1 MDIFIAL
8 EIVFFIS
15 LALLAQVYVFYP
27 LSLRFFSLFTK
38 KSKHPENLDNRGY
51 RGPDNISII
60 ISAHNEEAVIE
71 EKIKDTL
78 ALDWPKDKMEILIGD
93 DGSTDRTAEI
103 VAKFSEVRLV
113 KKERNEGKAAMLNDL
128 RKVAKG
134 EIFLFS
140 DANSMLKSDALKNLA
155 AEFADEKVGCVCG
168 QLVLKNGGE
177 FSLSKVEEVYWKSE
191 SSLKELE
198 GRFKAVMGSNGALY
212 AIRSEL
218 FSELPTHKTVM
229 DDFYITAKIL
239 MKNYSCVFCKNAHA
253 YEHTSTIEYGEFKRK
268 VRIGRANFN
277 FFFTYLPLLSPLHPM
292 KAYMFLSHKLLRWFS
307 PFLLLAVFLSGI
319 FLAYTGHI
327 IFKAFFALELLF
339 ILAALLG
346 LRVCNYFLSMNFAI
360 FLGFCK
366 SFFKEKGGG
375 WERVERQK

>member
-8 EIVFFIS
+8 EIVFLIS

-27 LSLRFFSLFTK
+27 LSLRFLSLFTARQRE
-38 KSKHPENLDNRGY
+38 SSIWTWGSDNY
-51 RGPDNISII
+51 RISII

-71 EKIKDTL
+71 EKIKNTL

-103 VAKFSEVRLV
+103 VAKFSEIRLV
-113 KKERNEGKAAMLNDL
+113 KKEKNEGKAAMLNDL
-128 RKVAKG
+128 CGMAKG
-134 EIFLFS
+134 DIFLFS

-155 AEFADEKVGCVCG
+155 AEFADKKVGCACG

-198 GRFKAVMGSNGALY
+198 GNFGAVMGSNGALY

-253 YEHTSTIEYGEFKRK
+253 SEHTSTLEYGEFKRK
-268 VRIGRANFN
+268 IRIGRANFN
-277 FFFTYLPLLSPLHPM
+277 FLFTYLPLLSPLHPM

-307 PFLLLAVFLSGI
+307 PFLLIAVFFNSI

-327 IFKAFFALELLF
+327 FFKAFFALELLF

-346 LRVCNYFLSMNFAI
+346 LRMCNYFLSMNFAI

-366 SFFKEKGGG
+366 SFLKEKGGG